1 MKKLL
6 NKLNGWQRIYLI
18 LSVVW
23 ASIVCFTEIVLEE
36 QIKESWRIE
45 KPSER
50 LMDDAYPK
58 YENYVRKQTYEQ
70 YLATYKEQYD
80 AYLISDAGDTN
91 KREGFGLFDT
101 TQFGFR
107 YSTDPNL
114 PEYIRMGKFLH
125 SKGIPVSEGL
135 SLNWTHKVGPFAPHP
150 QSFLKSRFGAMF
162 IREQFPEF
170 SEEFDGIDKT
180 LKEKY
185 RYKVAYVKELAQNY
199 LLSPLKIFAVVILPI
214 IGVYWL
220 LLAMIS
226 LTRWVLAGFS
236 S

>member
-1 MKKLL
+1 MIKAWL
-6 NKLNGWQRIYLI
+6 NNLNGWQRIFLL

-36 QIKESWRIE
+36 EIEEFRWIE

-50 LMDDAYPK
+50 LMSDAALIYT
-58 YENYVRKQTYEQ
+58 ECVRKQTYEQ
-70 YLATYKEQYD
+70 YLTTYKEEYEAHILSGKQD
-80 AYLISDAGDTN
+80 VN
-91 KREGFGLFDT
+91 KRKESFSERLK
-101 TQFGFR
+101 
-107 YSTDPNL
+107 YSSTNYPQSYL
-114 PEYIRMGKFLH
+114 PEYKAMEEFLDTN
-125 SKGIPVSEGL
+125 GIPVSKGL
-135 SLNWTHKVGPFAPHP
+135 SLRIEKEYGSMMV
-150 QSFLKSRFGAMF
+150 SRFVRNGHRCYRFM
-162 IREQFPEF
+162 REHFPEF
-170 SEEFDGIDKT
+170 SEEFDVIDRA
-180 LKEKY
+180 LKEKS

-214 IGVYWL
+214 IGVYFL

>member
-23 ASIVCFTEIVLEE
+23 TSIVCFTEIVLEE
-36 QIKESWRIE
+36 QIDDFWRIE
-45 KPSER
+45 KPSLR
-50 LMDDAYPK
+50 LMDDAGLMYT
-58 YENYVRKQTYEQ
+58 ECVRKQTYEQ
-70 YLATYKEQYD
+70 YVAAYKEEFE
-80 AYLISDAGDTN
+80 AYLSSYKPETKKNWGDD
-91 KREGFGLFDT
+91 GFSTADI
-101 TQFGFR
+101 FGPK
-107 YSTDPNL
+107 YPHSYL
-114 PEYIRMGKFLH
+114 PEYKAMEKFLDSKAEPV
-125 SKGIPVSEGL
+125 SKG
-135 SLNWTHKVGPFAPHP
+135 LNLDIADGPFPH
-150 QSFLKSRFGAMF
+150 SLFGYYRIDAYILM
-162 IREQFPEF
+162 REHFPEF
-170 SEEFDGIDKT
+170 SEEFDGIDRT

-185 RYKVAYVKELAQNY
+185 RYKVVYVKELAQNY

>member
-6 NKLNGWQRIYLI
+6 NKLNGWQRVYLI

-23 ASIVCFTEIVLEE
+23 TSIVCFTEIVLEE
-36 QIKESWRIE
+36 QIDDFWRIE
-45 KPSER
+45 KPSLR
-50 LMDDAYPK
+50 LMDDAGLMYT
-58 YENYVRKQTYEQ
+58 ECVRKQTYEQ
-70 YLATYKEQYD
+70 YVATYKEEFEV
-80 AYLISDAGDTN
+80 YLSSYKPEKKQWVDGGINFNAEDF
-91 KREGFGLFDT
+91 FGPSFPES
-101 TQFGFR
+101 
-107 YSTDPNL
+107 YL
-114 PEYIRMGKFLH
+114 PEYKTMEKFLDSKAEPV
-125 SKGIPVSEGL
+125 SKGLTLDIPYWKAVEGYY
-135 SLNWTHKVGPFAPHP
+135 S
-150 QSFLKSRFGAMF
+150 
-162 IREQFPEF
+162 IRAYKLMREHFPEF
-170 SEEFDGIDKT
+170 SEEFDGIDRT

-185 RYKVAYVKELAQNY
+185 RYKVVYVKELAQNY